1 MLTFIVVQLIGDS
14 PFLQTANAEFYVT
27 LNGAPSVS
35 EEEPGAIDRELRKLL
50 ESYGS
55 LMTFEKQEVRH
66 FFFFLSPVYGIVHF
80 TNDFCCRVHFTAL
93 STTICE
99 TRTLRCHPSTAI
111 SYLACDCRSSPRMER
126 AALCS
131 PVPMLPLLS
140 CQVTALPSPFV
151 MKALWTGK

>member
-14 PFLQTANAEFYVT
+14 PFLQTANAGFYVN

-66 FFFFLSPVYGIVHF
+66 FFLSFSHRSMELCILLTTSVAGF
-80 TNDFCCRVHFTAL
+80 TL
-93 STTICE
+93 
-99 TRTLRCHPSTAI
+99 
-111 SYLACDCRSSPRMER
+111 PR
-126 AALCS
+126 
-131 PVPMLPLLS
+131 
-140 CQVTALPSPFV
+140 
-151 MKALWTGK
+151 